1 MLRICVLVGEF
12 RKQREESE
20 GEIQDAKVGFRF
32 VCPACKERVTGLQGR
47 LRSHQ
52 PQKKRRYPVDT
63 SSLAATWV
71 LIIPG

>member
-32 VCPACKERVTGLQGR
+32 ACPACKERVTGLRGGACA
-47 LRSHQ
+47 LISH
-52 PQKKRRYPVDT
+52 KKRGGIPWIPPP
-63 SSLAATWV
+63 SLQY
-71 LIIPG
+71 GC